1 MKKLIAL
8 ALIASASAQEAVI
21 WPYTL
26 PATGNNY
33 AAAQLAIA
41 QEQLEVQRRMARELE
56 YQRWKAHMEE
66 LTRPVTD
73 DYLNHNR

>member
-73 DYLNHNR
+73 DYFNHNR

>member
-1 MKKLIAL
+1 MKKLIAV

-26 PATGNNY
+26 PPTDNHY

-56 YQRWKAHMEE
+56 YARWKAHMEE

-73 DYLNHNR
+73 HYFTTHP

>member
-1 MKKLIAL
+1 MKTLIAL
-8 ALIASASAQEAVI
+8 ALIASASAQEAI
-21 WPYTL
+21 FWPYTL
-26 PATGNNY
+26 PATDNHY

-73 DYLNHNR
+73 HYFTTHP